1 MVLCLLHCAQVRADM
16 IFAGKADK
24 TGGPARKLRKK
35 PNKSKGNT
43 AFETFARLVKIIMRC
58 KNKGQIFVNKCLDI
72 G

>member
-1 MVLCLLHCAQVRADM
+1 MVLCLLHCAQVRAGM

-24 TGGPARKLRKK
+24 TGGDCAENTEK

-43 AFETFARLVKIIMRC
+43 AFEAFARLVKIIMRC